1 MQAYCSRELERSVR
15 LADSTQMMGSGV
27 ISKTVRS
34 YDSAKTAR
42 LEDSARADAVV
53 IVMGVKNVYNV
64 IKSKEKNFFITDL
77 RLYGLRRL
85 FGMVFAV

>member
-15 LADSTQMMGSGV
+15 LADSTQMIGSGV
-27 ISKTVRS
+27 IS
-34 YDSAKTAR
+34 KTAR